1 MRNSRFTKVIAGTAL
16 TVSAMGMAAGLFGIG
31 TANAGT
37 AADEQFLSAL
47 QQQGIEVG
55 SPQAAVKVA
64 HNVCN
69 ALGEGTQP
77 REISK
82 QLVSANPGMSQQTSL
97 NFIVDSVQSYCP
109 QYQHRQANGQ
119 VVISAA

>member
-1 MRNSRFTKVIAGTAL
+1 MRNSRFTKVIAGAAL
-16 TVSAMGMAAGLFGIG
+16 TASTLGMAAMIAAG

-55 SPQAAVKVA
+55 SPQSAVKVA

-77 REISK
+77 REISQ
-82 QLVSANPGMSQQTSL
+82 QLVSANPGMSQESSL
-97 NFIVDSVQSYCP
+97 NFIVDAVQSYCP
-109 QYQHRQANGQ
+109 QYQHRKANGE